1 MNYVK
6 VPLSSKH
13 VCVRTCSYPRAED
26 TLTLPGP
33 RKVLKWSVWW
43 LTFPLKEE
51 TVQPYEYLY
60 TNYST
65 RADTSLVYAIHST
78 RI

>member
-1 MNYVK
+1 MFI
-6 VPLSSKH
+6 SKGRRH
-13 VCVRTCSYPRAED
+13 INTTGPQKSPEMECVVVN
-26 TLTLPGP
+26 L
-33 RKVLKWSVWW
+33 
-43 LTFPLKEE
+43 PLKEE